1 VLLLLLLLLLRL
13 CRGLHEL
20 GVLSKARYIS
30 SNSGGSWFNAAFSY
44 QV

>member
-1 VLLLLLLLLLRL
+1 LLLLLPCSRA
-13 CRGLHEL
+13 LHEL
-20 GVLSKARYIS
+20 GVLSQARYMS